1 MKCSTAFWVS
11 ASGRSSSF
19 LFIFIYLS
27 VINHIIGKFIGNN
40 FRNNSLTPL
49 SLHDVIQM
57 YTVKINYTYLWKTI
71 ELHLKSW
78 ILNLVTFSSIIYTCT
93 CFDNILLDKENN
105 VLFLCLFDVQFENI
119 SLLWRR
125 HRNGNGLQIVGL
137 CSASTVL
144 EQRGII
150 FVSHLLC
157 TITIYKGLCR

>member
-40 FRNNSLTPL
+40 FRNKWLTPL
-49 SLHDVIQM
+49 SPHDDTSKQM
-57 YTVKINYTYLWKTI
+57 YTVKIICTCLWKTI
-71 ELHLKSW
+71 ELNLKAW
-78 ILNLVTFSSIIYTCT
+78 ILNLVKFSSIIYTCT

-119 SLLWRR
+119 LLIWRS

-137 CSASTVL
+137 CLASTFL
-144 EQRGII
+144 EP
-150 FVSHLLC
+150 VSYTHLTLPAIC
-157 TITIYKGLCR
+157 SV